1 MALALTPASL
11 SSQLNPERG
20 AKVPLLHNMEIPMLD
35 DILGAAALFVGLAL
49 AFWLAHG
56 LGY

>member
-1 MALALTPASL
+1 M
-11 SSQLNPERG
+11 ERT
-20 AKVPLLHNMEIPMLD
+20 MLD
-35 DILGAAALFVGLAL
+35 DILGAASLFIGLAL